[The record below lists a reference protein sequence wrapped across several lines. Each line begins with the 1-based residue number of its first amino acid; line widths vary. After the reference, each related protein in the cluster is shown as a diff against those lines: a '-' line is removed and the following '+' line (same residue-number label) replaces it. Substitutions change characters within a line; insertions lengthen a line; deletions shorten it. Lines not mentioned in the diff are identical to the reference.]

1 MEAVITDV
9 PMKIGGNVINRGAIP
24 NLPPEAC
31 VEVACLVNREGVQ
44 PCMQKPL
51 PTICAAMNM
60 TEINVQ
66 LLAIEAAIEQ
76 KRDKVYRAVMLDPH
90 ASSELTISKIVDMC
104 DEMMEKHQID
114 GYMPVYH

>member
-1 MEAVITDV
+1 
-9 PMKIGGNVINRGAIP
+9 
-24 NLPPEAC
+24 
-31 VEVACLVNREGVQ
+31 
-44 PCMQKPL
+44 MQKPL

-104 DEMMEKHQID
+104 DEMMEKHHID